1 MSEFGE
7 LIDATTV
14 RFERL
19 LPGPIERVWSYLVEG
34 EKCAKWL
41 RGGATELRVGGH
53 VDMHF
58 HNASLSAAEDIER
71 PEKYKD
77 LPEKMSFSGKVTL
90 CEPPSVLAHTW
101 EFGDEASEI
110 CFELQ
115 QQGDKVRL
123 ILTHR
128 KLEEEDSVLSA
139 IAGWHTHLDI
149 LTDVLEGREPR
160 PFWKTHTALEA
171 QYEQRLEL

>member
-41 RGGATELRVGGH
+41 RGGATELRVGGR

-128 KLEEEDSVLSA
+128 KLEEEDSVLERHRRLA
-139 IAGWHTHLDI
+139 YAPRYPDGCARGQRAAP
-149 LTDVLEGREPR
+149 VLENSHGFRGTVR
-160 PFWKTHTALEA
+160 AAT
-171 QYEQRLEL
+171 